1 MCAAQQAASWFV
13 FVVSMYI
20 FVCSANTSFFFLSF
34 LVLIRFSTKESA
46 AHAIVAVHNT
56 DVVGHTVKCSWGKE
70 SGDPNNLPANSQVS
84 INKNVLSEISCA
96 CEMTL
101 IFA

>member
-1 MCAAQQAASWFV
+1 MCAAQRAAKSWFV
-13 FVVSMYI
+13 FVVYMY
-20 FVCSANTSFFFLSF
+20 VCSTNTSFFSL

-84 INKNVLSEISCA
+84 INILYQSCTSQVL
-96 CEMTL
+96 L
-101 IFA
+101 